1 MMNHPD
7 VRVFD
12 LALRGGVVLLL
23 LFLAAVLLRDH
34 GRSTAARIGALFAV
48 GVAAYVVEAAT
59 GFAWPPAAWQAPML
73 ALAAGNAVMFWI
85 FARAL
90 FDDEFKLRGW
100 HGAVWCLL
108 AGAALVRCFV
118 RGPSSGPMA
127 NWIGAGIEAATIG
140 FAVMALAQSL
150 STWRADL
157 VEKRRR
163 LRMFIVAA
171 GTAYTLVST
180 IARLAGH
187 PGSATDIG
195 RAADALVL
203 AAIVTIIA
211 WHLLRAGSS
220 ELFPVGS
227 ARIDAAVAVAVA
239 SDAADDRHIAE
250 IERLMTVELIY
261 QQQHLTIAAFAQQ
274 LGLPEY
280 RLRRLINQRLGHRNF
295 NSFVNRYRLDEAK
308 RMLLDPACSD
318 MAVLSI
324 AMDCGFQS
332 LGPFNR
338 AFKANTGMTP
348 TEFRRCGGRVPETPR
363 PRVTMGAVEG

>member
-1 MMNHPD
+1 
-7 VRVFD
+7 
-12 LALRGGVVLLL
+12 
-23 LFLAAVLLRDH
+23 
-34 GRSTAARIGALFAV
+34 
-48 GVAAYVVEAAT
+48 
-59 GFAWPPAAWQAPML
+59 ML

-171 GTAYTLVST
+171 GTTYTLVST

-187 PGSATDIG
+187 PGSA
-195 RAADALVL
+195 
-203 AAIVTIIA
+203 
-211 WHLLRAGSS
+211 
-220 ELFPVGS
+220 
-227 ARIDAAVAVAVA
+227 AR
-239 SDAADDRHIAE
+239 
-250 IERLMTVELIY
+250 T
-261 QQQHLTIAAFAQQ
+261 
-274 LGLPEY
+274 
-280 RLRRLINQRLGHRNF
+280 
-295 NSFVNRYRLDEAK
+295 
-308 RMLLDPACSD
+308 
-318 MAVLSI
+318 
-324 AMDCGFQS
+324 
-332 LGPFNR
+332 GP
-338 AFKANTGMTP
+338 
-348 TEFRRCGGRVPETPR
+348 
-363 PRVTMGAVEG
+363 GAHAP